1 MLHFHNVSVQLG
13 GQHILNSIRFSLPTG
28 KLSVLVGENG
38 SGKSTL
44 LSCVNQQLRYGGTI
58 SLDDVDISRLSP
70 TERAKEIAYL
80 PQKLPFPHI
89 TTEELVSFGRNPYL
103 DFTGRLT
110 DTDRERISAALID
123 ADATQLSGRYVD
135 TLSGGE
141 QQRVALA
148 MILAQNTPILL
159 LDEPTSHMD
168 QRHQDAFLE
177 QLSKLKGN
185 KTILVV
191 LHDMTTAVAYADHMI
206 VLNDGALIFDGSKD
220 ECLQHE
226 IIENTFRL
234 KRYTF
239 EDGKI
244 FFASK

>member
-1 MLHFHNVSVQLG
+1 MLHFHNVSVALG
-13 GQHILNSIRFSLPTG
+13 RQQILNNIRFSLPPG
-28 KLSVLVGENG
+28 ELSVLVGENG

-58 SLDDVDISRLSP
+58 SLKDADISRLSP
-70 TERAKEIAYL
+70 KERAKQIGYL

-110 DTDRERISAALID
+110 DTDRELISAALID
-123 ADATQLSGRYVD
+123 ADAAHLSGRYVD

-168 QRHQDAFLE
+168 QRHEDGFLA
-177 QLSKLKGN
+177 QLSKLKGS

-191 LHDMTTAVAYADHMI
+191 LHDMTTAMAYADHMI
-206 VLNDGALIFDGSKD
+206 VLNDGALVFDGSKE
-220 ECLQHE
+220 ECLQKE
-226 IIENTFRL
+226 IIETTFHL

-244 FFASK
+244 FFGSK